1 MKLKRFISQLE
12 NEDVSHLPYLKEQI
26 EGAVDIGNWEN
37 ALKRSS
43 YCKTFLI
50 LLKKKIEFL
59 HL

>member
-1 MKLKRFISQLE
+1 MRLKLFTSKLE
-12 NEDVSHLPYLKEQI
+12 NEDVSQFPYLKERI

-50 LLKKKIEFL
+50 LLKKTEFL